1 MNVLCVVPVC
11 NCYRFGGD
19 LSTVGNNLWLWLL
32 ISHQPAAYL
41 GIVLATTES
50 DVASESAFA
59 ALRKPISLLSSAGQS

>member
-1 MNVLCVVPVC
+1 MYSVLYPFVTVT
-11 NCYRFGGD
+11 D
-19 LSTVGNNLWLWLL
+19 LAVILSAVGNNVWLWLL

-59 ALRKPISLLSSAGQS
+59 ALCKPISLLSSSGQS